1 MNRPQLTPGSDAL
14 VVSDFDGTL
23 SPIVDDPAAA
33 GPAEGAIEAL
43 VGLADVAGEV
53 AVISGRP
60 LAFLRSQFPESVS
73 MIGLYGLQT
82 LRGGRLGEH
91 EQSGVWRE
99 TMADV
104 ASRAELHGPAG
115 VNVEL
120 KELSITLHYRNHPE
134 IAGEVRDWAEVT
146 GREAGLRVRDAKMS
160 VELHPPID
168 EDKGTALARLAAEH
182 RGPVVFCGD
191 DLGDLPGF
199 DALDALERGGRTVL
213 RVAADSDE
221 LPDEMRARADEVVD
235 GPSGVVELLRSLRG

>member
-1 MNRPQLTPGSDAL
+1 MTRPVLHDGSDAL

-33 GPAEGAIEAL
+33 GPADGAIEAL
-43 VGLADVAGEV
+43 VGLGDVAGEV

-82 LRGGRLGEH
+82 LRGGELGEH

-104 ASRAELHGPAG
+104 ASRARKHGPAEM
-115 VNVEL
+115 NVEL
-120 KELSITLHYRNHPE
+120 KELSITLHYRGHPE
-134 IAGEVRDWAEVT
+134 LATPVRGWAD
-146 GREAGLRVRDAKMS
+146 GAARDAGLRVRDAKMS

-182 RGPVVFCGD
+182 TGPVVFCGD
-191 DLGDLPGF
+191 DLGDLPAF
-199 DALDALERGGRTVL
+199 DALDELERAGREVL

-235 GPSGVVELLRSLRG
+235 GPAGVVELLRSLRG